1 MTNLNLFCLSLKYY
15 GLIDK
20 LPSYIKPLG
29 LGNEDYPEHWLAEK
43 KGENI
48 ANLNKNYGQY
58 TGIYWIWKN
67 QLKNMADDD
76 WIGTCEYR
84 KLWLNDLYNKKQ
96 KFSISSL
103 YSNLLKT
110 NNKIF
115 SNCDVIL
122 VQPILFKNET
132 IYQQFNKVHKVNI
145 LEDCINFLQND
156 EREKFKKYLNG
167 NKLSVPPLF
176 ITKVSLFKKFCEITF
191 PLLKKYYDYCMKNN
205 LCSGYNMRLP
215 AYLIERYA
223 SFWFEENCKT
233 EYLSH
238 ARMGKF
244 MISNKVN
251 KFINPI
257 KMPFTLRMYPTIHD
271 Y

>member
-1 MTNLNLFCLSLKYY
+1 
-15 GLIDK
+15 
-20 LPSYIKPLG
+20 
-29 LGNEDYPEHWLAEK
+29 
-43 KGENI
+43 
-48 ANLNKNYGQY
+48 
-58 TGIYWIWKN
+58 
-67 QLKNMADDD
+67 MADDD

-84 KLWLNDLYNKKQ
+84 KLWLNGLYNKKQ

-110 NNKIF
+110 DNDIF

-122 VQPILFKNET
+122 VQPIFFKNET

-145 LEDCINFLQND
+145 LEDCINFLENN
-156 EREKFKKYLNG
+156 EREMFKKYLHG

-176 ITKVSLFKKFCEITF
+176 ITKVNLFKKFCEIAF
-191 PLLKKYYDYCMKNN
+191 PLLEKYYDYCMKNN
-205 LCSGYNMRLP
+205 LCYDYNLRLP

-223 SFWFEENCKT
+223 SYWFEENYKT

-251 KFINPI
+251 KYINPI